1 MLTHTFC
8 HLPGVGVKTERRFWQ
23 DGLSCWED
31 LSGGAGVDLSPGR
44 ADLLRERL
52 EWSRHK
58 LDSRDPAYFSRLLQ
72 GGEQW
77 RLFQEFR
84 DSIAYLDI
92 ETTGLGNVG
101 DHITSIAVYD
111 GSDIHHFVHGINL
124 DDFVDTIGAYNLLVT
139 YNGKCFDVPWLE
151 RHFGMEL
158 PVAHID
164 LRYLLKSLGYS
175 GGLKQCETQVGL
187 DRGELAGIDGYFAVR
202 LWHDYRQSG
211 NQGALETLLAYN
223 IQDVLTLEELLVIAY
238 NEKLAETPFAGTL
251 TLSQPELPPNPF
263 EADRA
268 TVDRLLSF

>member
-1 MLTHTFC
+1 VLTHTFC

-151 RHFGMEL
+151 QHFGIEL

-175 GGLKQCETQVGL
+175 GGLKRCETQMGL

-202 LWHDYRQSG
+202 LWHDYQQHD

-223 IQDVLTLEELLVIAY
+223 IQDVLTLEELLVMAY
-238 NEKLAETPFAGTL
+238 NQKLAKTPFAGAL
-251 TLSQPELPPNPF
+251 SLSQPTLPPNPF
-263 EADRA
+263 KADHE
-268 TVDRLLSF
+268 TVSRLLSY